1 QKQSNDILKKY
12 YAILKLN
19 KIGQLMLP
27 FTTAYG
33 SSDNQLT
40 EAGCDDYLC
49 KPYLIEELESKVY
62 GRLKCALV

>member
-1 QKQSNDILKKY
+1 
-12 YAILKLN
+12 
-19 KIGQLMLP
+19 MLP